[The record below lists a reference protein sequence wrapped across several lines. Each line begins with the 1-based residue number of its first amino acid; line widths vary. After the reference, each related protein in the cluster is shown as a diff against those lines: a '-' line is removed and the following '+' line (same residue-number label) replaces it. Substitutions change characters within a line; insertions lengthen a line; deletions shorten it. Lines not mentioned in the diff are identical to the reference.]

1 MKKFLDDP
9 NRNVEPHEYSDFH
22 KELIQ
27 VLNEVK
33 QESELI
39 LTFTNYKTPQAPP
52 KLYGC
57 LGGFILCG
65 RDPPS
70 PLGVLAVGYAL
81 SLVDQ

>member
-33 QESELI
+33 QESEL
-39 LTFTNYKTPQAPP
+39 LPP
-52 KLYGC
+52 ADEPINKSNFNLHKL
-57 LGGFILCG
+57 
-65 RDPPS
+65 
-70 PLGVLAVGYAL
+70 
-81 SLVDQ
+81 

>member
-39 LTFTNYKTPQAPP
+39 LTFTNYKTPQAPQIVWLFRRFYFMWGRPP
-52 KLYGC
+52 KPPRC
-57 LGGFILCG
+57 DSCG
-65 RDPPS
+65 LRS
-70 PLGVLAVGYAL
+70 FF
-81 SLVDQ
+81 S